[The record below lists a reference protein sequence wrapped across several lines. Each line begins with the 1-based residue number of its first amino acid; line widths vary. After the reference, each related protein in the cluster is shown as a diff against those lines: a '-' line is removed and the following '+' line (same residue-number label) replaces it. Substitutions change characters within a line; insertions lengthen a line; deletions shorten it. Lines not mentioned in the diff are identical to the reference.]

1 MSTTVSRASR
11 PDAPPRPR
19 REWWIPASLLALT
32 FVPVAAGAA
41 RLVDLSSGRT
51 TENARFFDLPVP
63 VVVHILGATTYCV
76 LGAFQFMP
84 SFRRRRPRWHRWSGR
99 VLVPAGLA
107 AAVSGLVMAVS
118 GRLPA
123 YDNTALM
130 WLRLVFGTLMAVG
143 LVLGLAAIRARDVR
157 THQRWMARS
166 YAVAQGAG
174 TQALVLG
181 PMVLVRRPARRWPQ
195 GRGDGVR
202 VGAEPRRGGVAGA
215 ALAGASVEPA
225 GLIGPERE
233 LDPVADAELAH
244 EGAEVRLHRAE
255 RDVELGGDLV
265 VGQPAGHR
273 DQHLLLALGQR

>member
-1 MSTTVSRASR
+1 MTTTASRATR
-11 PDAPPRPR
+11 PGAPPRAR

-32 FVPVAAGAA
+32 FVPAAAGAA

-63 VVVHILGATTYCV
+63 VVVHILGATTYCL

-99 VLVPAGLA
+99 ILVPAGLA

-118 GRLPA
+118 DRLPS

-130 WLRLVFGTLMAVG
+130 WLRLFFGTLMAVG

-157 THQRWMARS
+157 GHQRWMARS

-181 PMVLVRRPARRWPQ
+181 PMVLFVDQP
-195 GRGDGVR
+195 
-202 VGAEPRRGGVAGA
+202 
-215 ALAGASVEPA
+215 
-225 GLIGPERE
+225 
-233 LDPVADAELAH
+233 
-244 EGAEVRLHRAE
+244 
-255 RDVELGGDLV
+255 GGDLKAAGMGFAWVLNLV
-265 VGQPAGHR
+265 VAEWLVRRSQAR
-273 DQHLLLALGQR
+273 QSSRRVW

>member
-1 MSTTVSRASR
+1 MTTTASDR
-11 PDAPPRPR
+11 TEATPARPRPR
-19 REWWIPASLLALT
+19 REWWIPTSLLALT

-51 TENARFFDLPVP
+51 SENARFFDLPVP

-84 SFRRRRPRWHRWSGR
+84 SLRRRRPRWHRWSGR

-118 GRLPA
+118 DDLPVH
-123 YDNTALM
+123 DNAALM
-130 WLRLVFGTLMAVG
+130 WLRLFFGTLMAVG
-143 LVLGLAAIRARDVR
+143 LVLGLAAIRGHDVR

-181 PMVLVRRPARRWPQ
+181 PMVLLVDQPGGTLKAAGMGFAWVLNLAVAEWLVRRSQARQ
-195 GRGDGVR
+195 SS
-202 VGAEPRRGGVAGA
+202 RRAW
-215 ALAGASVEPA
+215 
-225 GLIGPERE
+225 
-233 LDPVADAELAH
+233 
-244 EGAEVRLHRAE
+244 
-255 RDVELGGDLV
+255 
-265 VGQPAGHR
+265 
-273 DQHLLLALGQR
+273 

>member
-1 MSTTVSRASR
+1 MRRTSGATRLVGMTTTASRATR
-11 PDAPPRPR
+11 PGAPPRAR

-32 FVPVAAGAA
+32 FVPAAAGAA

-107 AAVSGLVMAVS
+107 AAVSGLVMGV
-118 GRLPA
+118 
-123 YDNTALM
+123 
-130 WLRLVFGTLMAVG
+130 
-143 LVLGLAAIRARDVR
+143 AAIRARDVR

-181 PMVLVRRPARRWPQ
+181 PMVLFVDQPGGGLKAAGMGFAWVLNLAVAEWLVRRSQARQSSR
-195 GRGDGVR
+195 R
-202 VGAEPRRGGVAGA
+202 V
-215 ALAGASVEPA
+215 
-225 GLIGPERE
+225 
-233 LDPVADAELAH
+233 
-244 EGAEVRLHRAE
+244 
-255 RDVELGGDLV
+255 
-265 VGQPAGHR
+265 
-273 DQHLLLALGQR
+273 